1 MSIQRPTAKKL
12 LHLVLWVVI
21 TLIFLFD
28 RRFLIQKTGL
38 GHFAECTI
46 VRLTLIISLSY
57 FNIFY
62 LIPKYIPTGKYL
74 VYSALLLLSV
84 AIYVAL
90 QSLYDV
96 YLYGFVIGFAGY
108 KSFWRA
114 APLNLLTTLWY
125 LVITVAFKLSI
136 DWYQQRVE
144 LKKLQE
150 ELKREASIVI
160 TSHTDTNHIF
170 LKSGTKKIKTDLN
183 SIYYIQG
190 LKDYSIIYTHEGKII
205 VKGSLKIVE
214 ELFPPKHFV
223 RTHKSYMV
231 ANNKIKH
238 LQGNKLVLINDK
250 VIPIGRS
257 YRHLLEAS

>member
-28 RRFLIQKTGL
+28 RRFLIQKAGL

-62 LIPKYIPTGKYL
+62 LIPKYIPTGKYM

-84 AIYVAL
+84 AIYVTL
-90 QSLYDV
+90 QSFYDV

-114 APLNLLTTLWY
+114 APLNY
-125 LVITVAFKLSI
+125 
-136 DWYQQRVE
+136 
-144 LKKLQE
+144 
-150 ELKREASIVI
+150 
-160 TSHTDTNHIF
+160 
-170 LKSGTKKIKTDLN
+170 
-183 SIYYIQG
+183 
-190 LKDYSIIYTHEGKII
+190 
-205 VKGSLKIVE
+205 
-214 ELFPPKHFV
+214 
-223 RTHKSYMV
+223 
-231 ANNKIKH
+231 
-238 LQGNKLVLINDK
+238 
-250 VIPIGRS
+250 
-257 YRHLLEAS
+257 